1 MWLDGF
7 KYTESN
13 KINIRDVDWNIRSTV
28 NDTMFM
34 VVAGIT
40 FMFVAVTIYYAPMLS
55 RFDKSTMNLLKMSA
69 ISAFRY
75 LPITIGCFAVIIVM
89 LVGIWLMP
97 WMLVVV
103 PGLFMFLFTFPC
115 EFIMKRFMEKPDGD
129 SEEKWYY
136 KI

>member
-1 MWLDGF
+1 MIYL
-7 KYTESN
+7 
-13 KINIRDVDWNIRSTV
+13 WNARSTG
-28 NDTMFM
+28 NDIMF
-34 VVAGIT
+34 VILAGIT